1 MTAFKH
7 FTKSLHLTSVL
18 ILAGILMPAVAT
30 ANGTATDNITAN
42 GTGTD
47 SRISTYNGITTDNG
61 TANGAGTDNRTGTD
75 KSRLRLVTGVGSGL
89 YIGSTSYMGFVWYRD
104 KKRVPFH
111 FYNDGRAWLQMDKFG
126 HTYTA
131 YWESQF
137 TYKALRW
144 AGVDKRRALLWG
156 GPAGFI
162 FQAPIEI
169 FDGMHEGYGFSW
181 WDVLANGV
189 GSVLFTVQEA
199 VFDEQVVLMKF
210 SYSPSIYPRYH
221 HKLGKNHFDRF
232 FLDYNGHTY
241 WFSANLRSLT
251 GITSIPAW
259 LQISYGYSANGMIL
273 EFDNPVEYRG
283 EPFPHIDR
291 YRQHLISLDL
301 DLSRIPARRKW
312 VRVALQTVNTIKIPF
327 PAVEFNRVDRVRA
340 HPMYF

>member
-7 FTKSLHLTSVL
+7 FTKFLHLISVL
-18 ILAGILMPAVAT
+18 ILAWTLMPAAVAATGNGTDNRITT
-30 ANGTATDNITAN
+30 ANDTATDNI
-42 GTGTD
+42 
-47 SRISTYNGITTDNG
+47 I
-61 TANGAGTDNRTGTD
+61 GTD
-75 KSRLRLVTGVGSGL
+75 KSRLRLVIGVGSGL

-104 KKRVPFH
+104 KERVPFH
-111 FYNDGRAWLQMDKFG
+111 LYNDGLAWLQIDKFG
-126 HTYTA
+126 HAYTA
-131 YWESQF
+131 YWESQL

-181 WDVLANGV
+181 WDVAANGV
-189 GSVLFTVQEA
+189 GSVLFTIQEA

-221 HKLGKNHFDRF
+221 HKLGENHFDRF

-251 GITSIPAW
+251 GIRAIPAW
-259 LQISYGYSANGMIL
+259 LQIAYGYSANGMIL
-273 EFDNPVEYRG
+273 EFDNPFEYRG
-283 EPFPHIDR
+283 EPFPHFYR
-291 YRQHLISLDL
+291 YRQHLFSLDL
-301 DLSRIPARRKW
+301 DLSRIPASKKGTCGSANGQHHQDPLPGRGIQPSGW
-312 VRVALQTVNTIKIPF
+312 GSDAPGLLLSNEDP
-327 PAVEFNRVDRVRA
+327 
-340 HPMYF
+340 

>member
-7 FTKSLHLTSVL
+7 FTKILHLASVL
-18 ILAGILMPAVAT
+18 ILAGILMPVAAT
-30 ANGTATDNITAN
+30 ANGTGMDNGIATAN

-47 SRISTYNGITTDNG
+47 SGTSTDIGIATHIG
-61 TANGAGTDNRTGTD
+61 IAMENGAVTD
-75 KSRLRLVTGVGSGL
+75 KSRLRLVAGVGSGL

-104 KKRVPFH
+104 KERVPFH

-126 HTYTA
+126 HAYTA
-131 YWESQF
+131 YWESQL

-156 GPAGFI
+156 GPAGFV

-181 WDVLANGV
+181 WDVVANGV

-199 VFDEQVVLMKF
+199 VFDEQLVIMKF

-221 HKLGKNHFDRF
+221 HKLGENHFDRF

-241 WFSANLRSLT
+241 WFSANLRTLT
-251 GITSIPAW
+251 GITAIPEW
-259 LQISYGYSANGMIL
+259 LQIAYGYSANGMIL

-283 EPFPHIDR
+283 EPFPHLDR
-291 YRQHLISLDL
+291 YRQHLFSLDL
-301 DLSRIPARRKW
+301 DLSRIPARKRW
-312 VRVALQTVNTIKIPF
+312 VRILLQTANTIKIPF
-327 PAVEFNRVDRVRA
+327 PAVEFNRVDGIKS
-340 HPMYF
+340 HPVYF

>member
-7 FTKSLHLTSVL
+7 LTKFLHLASVL
-18 ILAGILMPAVAT
+18 IVAGILMPAA
-30 ANGTATDNITAN
+30 ATAN

-47 SRISTYNGITTDNG
+47 IGI
-61 TANGAGTDNRTGTD
+61 AMENGAVTD
-75 KSRLRLVTGVGSGL
+75 KSRLRLVAGVGSGL

-104 KKRVPFH
+104 KERVPFH

-126 HTYTA
+126 HAFTA
-131 YWESQF
+131 YWESQL

-156 GPAGFI
+156 GPAGFV

-232 FLDYNGHTY
+232 LPGLQRPHLLVFGQPEESDRHHVHPGM
-241 WFSANLRSLT
+241 AADRLR
-251 GITSIPAW
+251 
-259 LQISYGYSANGMIL
+259 LQRQRHDPRIRQ
-273 EFDNPVEYRG
+273 PV
-283 EPFPHIDR
+283 
-291 YRQHLISLDL
+291 
-301 DLSRIPARRKW
+301 
-312 VRVALQTVNTIKIPF
+312 
-327 PAVEFNRVDRVRA
+327 
-340 HPMYF
+340 